1 MTKQKYII
9 AIFALLVFVQVVV
22 IILIETF
29 VAENIVSDVDLNAWR
44 YSIII
49 FVVLSM
55 ILLPLLAVLA
65 KKNKNKETL
74 LITRRINAV
83 CDKTFSEINGELY
96 LVDDQNKVI
105 WMSEK
110 AKLRIKTKDAL
121 VNATFI
127 NEKFKLAWKNPG
139 KKFFFTENSREY
151 QIIFH
156 KHLEAYFCFD
166 ITNTV
171 ELKKRLYEN
180 EEALGFLEVR
190 SLVNHE
196 VENINVI
203 SKEFTEQINSWAI
216 INGIV
221 AVNIGDLNF
230 MIYMRRN
237 VLNTMRNNDFDFI
250 KKLDNFLFR
259 HNNNLII
266 SLSLVTG
273 GKSTSYNA
281 EAARK
286 GLIELKSTKVTSS
299 ILFQDIERDIYSI
312 IDIDESNGKRKIK
325 QTNVIPEG
333 YSYQNYETEKGKE
346 KDTPISVSLI
356 AKRQLEVLNS
366 LSPEKQTDDKKTNL
380 LKKNPTKKVP
390 DWLKKVLEKN
400 RLEEQK
406 QVKLKKRKSPLTHHS
421 LLAEMEEMKQVV
433 CYLEDGSKKD
443 EFLIAV
449 LLAIITRKL
458 DMKYYIY
465 SETPF
470 NIHKAT
476 KIKLKEAGL
485 GFFSDIVISAYELK
499 KLNQSDT
506 FYTII
511 NKNMFNKDLVNTA
524 VSHKIAYVRDSF
536 SKKALETLI
545 ISIKDDLEKLDL
557 NKNELTLLRVLA
569 TRIKDDSGKIAI
581 RFFNDLIKQSQLN
594 ADTTSNK
601 EK

>member
-22 IILIETF
+22 IILLETF
-29 VAENIVSDVDLNAWR
+29 IAKNIVSDVDLNAWR
-44 YSIII
+44 YSIIV

-55 ILLPLLAVLA
+55 TMLPLLAVLA

-74 LITRRINAV
+74 MMTRQINAV
-83 CDKTFSEINGELY
+83 CDKTFSEIDGELY
-96 LVDDQNKVI
+96 LVDDQNKII
-105 WMSEK
+105 WMSEN
-110 AKLRIKTKDAL
+110 AKQRIKTKDAL

-139 KKFFFTENSREY
+139 KKFLFTDNSKEY
-151 QIIFH
+151 QIIFY
-156 KHLEAYFCFD
+156 KHLAAYFCFD

-171 ELKKRLYEN
+171 KLKKQLYEN

-190 SLVNHE
+190 SLVSHE
-196 VENINVI
+196 VENINLI
-203 SKEFTEQINSWAI
+203 NKEFTEQVNSWAI

-221 AVNIGDLNF
+221 AVSIGDLNF

-237 VLNTMRNNDFDFI
+237 TLSIMRNDGFAFI
-250 KKLDNFLFR
+250 KKLDSFLFR
-259 HNNNLII
+259 KNNNLVI

-273 GKSTSYNA
+273 GKNTSYNA
-281 EAARK
+281 EVARK
-286 GLIELKSTKVTSS
+286 GLIELKSTKATSS
-299 ILFQDIERDIYSI
+299 ILVQDLEKDISSI

-333 YSYQNYETEKGKE
+333 YSYQNYDTEKRNKN
-346 KDTPISVSLI
+346 DTPISVSLI
-356 AKRQLEVLNS
+356 AKRQLEALDS
-366 LSPEKQTDDKKTNL
+366 LSPEKQPEVKNTNL
-380 LKKNPTKKVP
+380 LSKNQPKKVP
-390 DWLKKVLEKN
+390 DWLKKVLEKHH
-400 RLEEQK
+400 LEQ
-406 QVKLKKRKSPLTHHS
+406 QNQSGLNNKKSTLTHHS

-458 DMKYYIY
+458 DLKYYIY

-476 KIKLKEAGL
+476 KIKLEEAKL
-485 GFFSDIVISAYELK
+485 DFFSNIIISAYELK

-524 VSHKIAYVRDSF
+524 VSHKIAYIRDSF

-545 ISIKDDLEKLDL
+545 ISIKDDLRNLDL
-557 NKNELTLLRVLA
+557 NNNELTLLRTLA
-569 TRIKDDSGKIAI
+569 TRIKDASGKIAAS
-581 RFFNDLIKQSQLN
+581 FFNDLIKQSTPN
-594 ADTTSNK
+594 ADTTSKK